1 MFQQEAGVPAGSGK
15 TDALLATHRTTQG
28 RQDKP
33 FTRQQTV
40 SEIVE
45 TLTSG
50 AGCGVVIVGEHGA
63 GKSFIAQR
71 ALEQLGDEYLVV
83 QVRGSSIASKLPY
96 GALSVL
102 LNDLDASHLEHP
114 LMVLRGLTHLLHA
127 KAEGRG
133 VVLFVDNAHD
143 LDDLSCMM
151 VAQLSAG
158 GHVTL
163 LAASVDLHHV
173 GGDIMGLWK
182 DDLLR
187 RVDLEP
193 FDFAETSA
201 TLDQEY
207 GGHFS
212 HSAARALW
220 TASGGNALF
229 LHSLAREQIK
239 LGTIVRQD
247 SSWVL
252 DGRPIAL
259 TGEVRDVVKARLN
272 RLSPGQRDVFELLA
286 LAGAVP
292 LQTLMRIFNPQDM
305 DNLQERALIQV
316 SHDHP
321 PMVSVAN
328 AVTASIVASVVPPG
342 RSAELRRRLT
352 AVLSDTDQEK
362 DGGAA
367 DLGWAL
373 DCGEPISVETAVAAA
388 HRANDASD
396 PVSALRYI
404 HEIDG
409 SEALAAAA
417 VETVRAH
424 LALNNNEPARRVLHG
439 IDNAREDVPLTE
451 WIALQLLRAELERR
465 SPATAADARA
475 RLRTV
480 RERLSAEPAENQT
493 AEDPATL
500 ERGRRQLR
508 LAEVKLAAFEGRYD
522 DILAVRADLDPELGS
537 ETGILTASLLCET
550 MAVSGNVLG
559 AMALGKQIMA
569 AAATVPLA
577 DSTLRDIRGR
587 FLLLLLLS
595 AKFREAS
602 AFIAAAS
609 GTVEPHARL
618 GGMFE
623 IGQGVIDLHA
633 GRLETA
639 IPWLEAGMRQL
650 RTQDPDGLSGLATAA
665 CAYAAA
671 LAGNEEKASLLLAEV
686 AQPQRPGSWLMGR
699 VTRYF
704 ELGALAELGQRAAA
718 IRSLVAEASSEAD
731 AGSPATGLLFLS
743 AAARLGDRQ
752 LCQKLEGL
760 AAQVTGHFAQL
771 CLRLAEGVKDSASEQ
786 LLAVAKD
793 ADAAGNALF
802 ARDVARRAVF
812 CANESGNRIALR
824 LSQRTE
830 QSLDDRF
837 GSPGNGLHSLTTST
851 LTARECEVA
860 VRAAAGTSNRKI
872 AEQMHVSVRT
882 VEGHLYQVYSKLH
895 VASRAELKD
904 VISAPAASARIG

>member
-15 TDALLATHRTTQG
+15 TDALLAIHRPTQG

-50 AGCGVVIVGEHGA
+50 AGCGVVLVGEHGA

-71 ALEQLGDEYLVV
+71 ALEQLGDDYLVV

-114 LMVLRGLTHLLHA
+114 LMVLRGLTQLLHT
-127 KAEGRG
+127 KAQGRG

-201 TLDQEY
+201 TLNQEY

-239 LGTIVRQD
+239 LGTVVRQD
-247 SSWVL
+247 GSWIL

-352 AVLSDTDQEK
+352 AVLPDTEQAK
-362 DGGAA
+362 AGGAT
-367 DLGWAL
+367 DLAWAL
-373 DCGEPISVETAVAAA
+373 DCGERISAETAVAAA
-388 HRANDASD
+388 RQANNASD
-396 PVSALRYI
+396 PTSALRFI

-409 SEALAAAA
+409 RGALGGAV
-417 VETVRAH
+417 VETVKAH
-424 LALNNNEPARRVLHG
+424 ILFNNNESARRILHG
-439 IDNAREDVPLTE
+439 LDDSAAEEYPLTE
-451 WIALQLLRAELERR
+451 WVALQLLRAELDHR
-465 SPATAADARA
+465 SPATAAEAPA
-475 RLRTV
+475 RLRMV
-480 RERLSAEPAENQT
+480 RERLDGPP
-493 AEDPATL
+493 AEDPAAL
-500 ERGRRQLR
+500 EWARGQLR

-522 DILAVRADLDPELGS
+522 DVLAVRADLDPELGS

-577 DSTLRDIRGR
+577 DNTVRDIRGR

-602 AFIAAAS
+602 AFIATAT
-609 GTVEPHARL
+609 GTAEPHARL

-633 GRLETA
+633 GRLESA
-639 IPWLEAGMRQL
+639 IPWLEAGMWQL

-665 CAYAAA
+665 CAYAAG
-671 LAGNEEKASLLLAEV
+671 LAGDEEKASLLLAEV
-686 AQPQRPGSWLMGR
+686 AQPQRHGSWLVGR

-704 ELGALAELGQRAAA
+704 ELCALAELGQRAAA
-718 IRSLVAEASSEAD
+718 IRTLLAEAASEAD

-752 LCQKLEGL
+752 LCQKLAGL
-760 AAQVTGHFAQL
+760 AAQVTGQFAQL
-771 CLRLAEGVKDSASEQ
+771 CLRLAEGVKDGASEQ

-812 CANESGNRIALR
+812 CANEAGNRIALR
-824 LSQRTE
+824 ISQRTE

-895 VASRAELKD
+895 VASRSELKD

>member
-15 TDALLATHRTTQG
+15 TDVLLATHRSTQG

-45 TLTSG
+45 ALTSG
-50 AGCGVVIVGEHGA
+50 AGCGVVLVGDHGA

-71 ALEQLGDEYLVV
+71 ALEQLGDDYLVV

-114 LMVLRGLTHLLHA
+114 LMVLRGLTQLLHA

-201 TLDQEY
+201 TLNQEY

-239 LGTIVRQD
+239 LGTVVRQD
-247 SSWVL
+247 GSWVL
-252 DGRPIAL
+252 DGRPISL

-305 DNLQERALIQV
+305 DSLQERALIQV

-342 RSAELRRRLT
+342 RSAELRRRVT
-352 AVLSDTDQEK
+352 AVLSESEQAKAGGVTDL
-362 DGGAA
+362 A
-367 DLGWAL
+367 WAL
-373 DCGEPISVETAVAAA
+373 DCGERISAETAVAAA
-388 HRANDASD
+388 HQANDTSD
-396 PVSALRYI
+396 PVSALRFI

-409 SEALAAAA
+409 CEALAGAA
-417 VETVRAH
+417 VETVRAQI
-424 LALNNNEPARRVLHG
+424 ALGNAQSARRVLHG
-439 IDNAREDVPLTE
+439 LEGPGGELPLTE
-451 WIALQLLRAELERR
+451 WVALQLLGVELDRR
-465 SPATAADARA
+465 GPATAADARA
-475 RLRTV
+475 RLHAV
-480 RERLSAEPAENQT
+480 RERLYGQT
-493 AEDPATL
+493 TEDPAAL
-500 ERGRRQLR
+500 EAARRQLR
-508 LAEVKLAAFEGRYD
+508 LAEVQLAAFEGRYD
-522 DILAVRADLDPELGS
+522 DVLAVRAELDPELGS

-559 AMALGKQIMA
+559 AMTLGKQIIA

-577 DSTLRDIRGR
+577 DSTVRDIRGR

-595 AKFREAS
+595 AKFREAA

-609 GTVEPHARL
+609 GTAEPHARL

-633 GRLETA
+633 GRVESA
-639 IPWLEAGMRQL
+639 IPWLEAGMSQL
-650 RTQDPDGLSGLATAA
+650 RMQDPDGLSGLATAA
-665 CAYAAA
+665 CAYAAG
-671 LAGNEEKASLLLAEV
+671 LAGDEEKANLLLAEV
-686 AQPQRPGSWLMGR
+686 AQQQRPGSWLVGR

-718 IRSLVAEASSEAD
+718 IRSLVAEAASEAD

-752 LCQKLEGL
+752 LCQKLAGL
-760 AAQVTGHFAQL
+760 AGQVTGHFAQL
-771 CLRLAEGVKDSASEQ
+771 CLRLAEGVKDGASEQ

-812 CANESGNRIALR
+812 CANEAGNRIALR
-824 LSQRTE
+824 LAQRTE

-895 VASRAELKD
+895 VASRSELKD
-904 VISAPAASARIG
+904 VISAPSASARIG